1 MKQQRTM
8 TADIGSKKLANS
20 FLTNQK
26 VKANAPVK
34 EMENV
39 QIAFTRRIKQNF
51 TNERKRKK

>member
-1 MKQQRTM
+1 M

-51 TNERKRKK
+51 TNESKRKK